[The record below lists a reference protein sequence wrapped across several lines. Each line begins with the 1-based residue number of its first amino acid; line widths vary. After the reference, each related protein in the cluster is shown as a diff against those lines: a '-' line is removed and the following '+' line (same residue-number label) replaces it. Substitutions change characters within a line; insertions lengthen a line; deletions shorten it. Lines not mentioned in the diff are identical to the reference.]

1 MAVVV
6 VGVVGLLFSIVFMK
20 YKQSQHKS
28 DYKDHPSDANDMYN
42 DEVKDDDDG
51 SSEDTL
57 KMTPASNSCSE
68 SAPILQ

>member
-1 MAVVV
+1 MPMLYFAGGGWVAVVV

-28 DYKDHPSDANDMYN
+28 DA
-42 DEVKDDDDG
+42 G
-51 SSEDTL
+51 LSEETL

-68 SAPILQ
+68 SVPILQ